1 MDGHFGGMPFLVR
14 ESYYL
19 VSDTLIFTCQCSG
32 CSHSVELYSLS
43 PPFTET
49 IYGSPVFIVPQ
60 KEGGVKNMMGLEVRK
75 EQEIEN
81 MVTILKQIELSD
93 ILLLT
98 RDANTLLMRQKASEN
113 MREREEALFELWK
126 IQ

>member
-1 MDGHFGGMPFLVR
+1 M
-14 ESYYL
+14 
-19 VSDTLIFTCQCSG
+19 T
-32 CSHSVELYSLS
+32 
-43 PPFTET
+43 
-49 IYGSPVFIVPQ
+49 
-60 KEGGVKNMMGLEVRK
+60 GLEARK
-75 EQEIEN
+75 KQEIAN
-81 MVTILKQIELSD
+81 MVTILKQIELPD